1 MPARYSILSIT
12 ASSIA
17 LGLLLGAC
25 QPRPAATSAA
35 APAPTN
41 LTPPDSE
48 AGAGSEAGANPE
60 PEAVSSP
67 DATMLAPDSPGASP
81 AGGIPDAFAGRW
93 FVSAVFPTGSART
106 SAGDPHLGVSLVIGN
121 DEVSDV
127 NGQRCIAPMIGL
139 EQDQHNLS
147 LGALDMADLTRLTVT
162 CKSSPFASYLLLPGR
177 SLDASYQAA
186 GAPDVPHALV
196 ADRPEARYLLERAEH
211 ILLRQASLPAA
222 LAGEGKAAPSAP
234 AISTPAI
241 SPPPIST
248 PVTVPAAPAKP
259 VVPEANPAPAPTPAP
274 TPALGA
280 PLVLAPA
287 LPEPA
292 TPEPAPAAAAM
303 PAPAAPAPAAK
314 VAATGDTSLPAPG
327 AAIHLA
333 SYSGI
338 SAAKRGWKILLGD
351 FDALD
356 PLSPLYV
363 TVDVPEKGPM
373 VRLYATGDGAG
384 LTQACAAL
392 RAKGAYC
399 ELSR

>member
-25 QPRPAATSAA
+25 QPRPTETAATDT
-35 APAPTN
+35 APTN
-41 LTPPDSE
+41 LTPAD
-48 AGAGSEAGANPE
+48 PE
-60 PEAVSSP
+60 PEAAAPSP
-67 DATMLAPDSPGASP
+67 DATMLAPESPSS
-81 AGGIPDAFAGRW
+81 GIPDAFAGRW

-177 SLDASYQAA
+177 SLDASYQAG

-234 AISTPAI
+234 TISSPA
-241 SPPPIST
+241 IST
-248 PVTVPAAPAKP
+248 PVTVPTAPAKP

-384 LTQACAAL
+384 LTQACTAL